1 MSVENRAVSV
11 GSKQPT
17 QSGPSI
23 GPRRSSI
30 YRRWF
35 KRPLDIVLVLLG
47 SPFVL
52 PIVLVL
58 MVLVWR
64 DGGRPFYSQL
74 RVGKNGRHYRMWKL
88 RSMVVDAEE
97 RLSTHLAENEA
108 ARQEWETTQKLR
120 DDPRITP
127 IGQFIRRSS
136 LDELPQLWNVLKG
149 DMSMVGP
156 RPALPRETEQYD
168 AHAWERTSVV
178 PGLTCYWQIQP
189 KRNSLSFEKWLE
201 LDLKYIEERSFLVDW
216 KIMFGTISAVLHMEG
231 E

>member
-1 MSVENRAVSV
+1 MYTEPNVNVNGSLKENTGYLHVKRVQDVVLSTV
-11 GSKQPT
+11 GLIILFP
-17 QSGPSI
+17 
-23 GPRRSSI
+23 
-30 YRRWF
+30 
-35 KRPLDIVLVLLG
+35 VLVLISLVILID
-47 SPFVL
+47 SPGASPIFV
-52 PIVLVL
+52 
-58 MVLVWR
+58 
-64 DGGRPFYSQL
+64 QN
-74 RVGKNGRHYRMWKL
+74 RVGLNGKKFRFYKFRTMQPNADKLLESLLAKNEMTGPVFKIK
-88 RSMVVDAEE
+88 
-97 RLSTHLAENEA
+97 N
-108 ARQEWETTQKLR
+108 
-120 DDPRITP
+120 DPRITRVGK
-127 IGQFIRRSS
+127 ILRKTS

>member
-1 MSVENRAVSV
+1 MYTEPNVNVNGSLKENT
-11 GSKQPT
+11 G
-17 QSGPSI
+17 
-23 GPRRSSI
+23 
-30 YRRWF
+30 YLHF
-35 KRPLDIVLVLLG
+35 KRVQDVVLSTVGLIILFPVLVLISLVILID
-47 SPFVL
+47 SPGASPIFV
-52 PIVLVL
+52 
-58 MVLVWR
+58 
-64 DGGRPFYSQL
+64 QN
-74 RVGKNGRHYRMWKL
+74 RVGLNGKKFRFYKFRTMQPNADKLLESLLAKNEMTGPVFKIK
-88 RSMVVDAEE
+88 
-97 RLSTHLAENEA
+97 N
-108 ARQEWETTQKLR
+108 
-120 DDPRITP
+120 DPRITRVGK
-127 IGQFIRRSS
+127 ILRKTS

>member
-1 MSVENRAVSV
+1 MYTEPNVNVNGSLKENT
-11 GSKQPT
+11 G
-17 QSGPSI
+17 
-23 GPRRSSI
+23 
-30 YRRWF
+30 YLHF
-35 KRPLDIVLVLLG
+35 KRVQDVVLSTVGLIILFPVLVLISLVILID
-47 SPFVL
+47 SPGASPIFV
-52 PIVLVL
+52 
-58 MVLVWR
+58 
-64 DGGRPFYSQL
+64 QT
-74 RVGKNGRHYRMWKL
+74 RVGLNGKKFRFYKFRTMHPNADKLLESLLAKNEMTGPVFKIK
-88 RSMVVDAEE
+88 
-97 RLSTHLAENEA
+97 N
-108 ARQEWETTQKLR
+108 
-120 DDPRITP
+120 DPRITRVGK
-127 IGQFIRRSS
+127 ILRKTS

>member
-1 MSVENRAVSV
+1 MYTEPNVNVNGSLKENT
-11 GSKQPT
+11 G
-17 QSGPSI
+17 
-23 GPRRSSI
+23 
-30 YRRWF
+30 YLHF
-35 KRPLDIVLVLLG
+35 KRVQDVVLPTVGLIILFPVLVLISLVILID
-47 SPFVL
+47 SPGASPIFV
-52 PIVLVL
+52 
-58 MVLVWR
+58 
-64 DGGRPFYSQL
+64 QT
-74 RVGKNGRHYRMWKL
+74 RVGLNGKKFRFYKFRTMHPNADKLLESLLAKNEMTGPVFKIK
-88 RSMVVDAEE
+88 
-97 RLSTHLAENEA
+97 N
-108 ARQEWETTQKLR
+108 
-120 DDPRITP
+120 DPRITRVGK
-127 IGQFIRRSS
+127 ILRKTS

-156 RPALPRETEQYD
+156 RPALPREPEQYD

>member
-1 MSVENRAVSV
+1 MYTEPNVNVNGSLKENT
-11 GSKQPT
+11 G
-17 QSGPSI
+17 
-23 GPRRSSI
+23 
-30 YRRWF
+30 YLHF
-35 KRPLDIVLVLLG
+35 KRVQDVVLSTVGLIILFPVLVLISLVILID
-47 SPFVL
+47 SPGASPIFV
-52 PIVLVL
+52 
-58 MVLVWR
+58 
-64 DGGRPFYSQL
+64 QN
-74 RVGKNGRHYRMWKL
+74 RVGLNGKKFRFYKFRTMHPNADKLLESLLAKNEMTGPVFKIK
-88 RSMVVDAEE
+88 
-97 RLSTHLAENEA
+97 N
-108 ARQEWETTQKLR
+108 
-120 DDPRITP
+120 DPRITRVGK
-127 IGQFIRRSS
+127 ILRKTS